1 MGSARTTGCTFA
13 WDVLREHD
21 GPMLRWGLQEM
32 DRKELWVPGREEQRP
47 NREFLAERFGRFRA
61 A

>member
-1 MGSARTTGCTFA
+1 
-13 WDVLREHD
+13 
-21 GPMLRWGLQEM
+21 MLRWGLQEM
-32 DRKELWVPGREEQRP
+32 DRAGLWLPARKEQQP